1 MTTRVKTQPH
11 ATRGLVAGARPRAV
25 ISTDQVD
32 SENDVVRQDGLVF
45 RERMRVLV
53 SHRYGDKPVGVVER
67 IHRFARRTEAEWS
80 WIEND
85 PDVDAVKN
93 IYEQGGYD
101 ASVGM
106 RVLESAYDAQR
117 NGLNILRAEVIE
129 FSLTPVPA
137 NPGAVALAKALSDER
152 DFGLGDLTAGELRDV
167 LRRAF
172 APMLAPRAKTHIPG
186 TEALDLDMVSSAE
199 VLAVVRDVLPAI
211 ARDAV
216 AVALPAA
223 LRAARGR
230 VD

>member
-1 MTTRVKTQPH
+1 MKTQSQVM
-11 ATRGLVAGARPRAV
+11 RGLVAGQRPRAV

-32 SENDVVRQDGLVF
+32 SENDVIRQDGLTF
-45 RERMRVLV
+45 RDRMRVLV

-67 IHRFARRTEAEWS
+67 IHRFAHRTEAEWS

-137 NPGAVALAKALSDER
+137 NPGAVALAKALGGVR
-152 DFGLGDLTAGELRDV
+152 DLGLGDLTADDLRDV
-167 LRRAF
+167 LRSAF
-172 APMLAPRAKTHIPG
+172 VPMLAPATH
-186 TEALDLDMVSSAE
+186 TARTDTLDLGALSSAD
-199 VLAVVRDVLPAI
+199 VVAVMREVLPAL
-211 ARDAV
+211 AGDAV
-216 AVALPAA
+216 AAALPAA